1 MQVLVIVGAFFR
13 KQNCMQATD
22 ESENKRRCEEDISD
36 LQKKEE
42 TLDNLIRQRQMEL
55 ENLSENNSK
64 YPFS

>member
-1 MQVLVIVGAFFR
+1 
-13 KQNCMQATD
+13 MQATD